1 MSKEM
6 SVEKIIRQI
15 AKEYEVTPQEVEANM
30 KEAIRAAMVSPDPKV
45 RAFWSELAPDGKE
58 PSIEEFL
65 TAIVD
70 KVKDDK

>member
-1 MSKEM
+1 
-6 SVEKIIRQI
+6 
-15 AKEYEVTPQEVEANM
+15 M
-30 KEAIRAAMVSPDPKV
+30 KEAIREAMASSDPKA

-70 KVKDDK
+70 KVKNDK